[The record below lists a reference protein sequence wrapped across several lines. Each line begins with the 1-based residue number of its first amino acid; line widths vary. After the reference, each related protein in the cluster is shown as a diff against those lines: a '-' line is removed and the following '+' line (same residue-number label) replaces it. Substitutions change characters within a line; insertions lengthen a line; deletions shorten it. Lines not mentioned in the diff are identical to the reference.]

1 MLGVLLFLQTH
12 ATPRPSSR
20 PATSEGQAGNS
31 SSSRPCSPFPAAAT
45 APVGYQAPG
54 TKLLNPQLQARLL
67 RVIAA
72 VLSQPCMVNAALK
85 ASPLL
90 PRLLLHMFAP
100 SPGNLGLDVGEGTA
114 AGSTAG
120 AASTVNTVDS
130 NSTMSAAAP
139 SKGGAGA
146 AATTT
151 APAAKSTAQTPR
163 SSAAVNT
170 KGASGTTAQQGVPA
184 AQLSN
189 SGAATPRRA
198 VTATKVLCHCTQN
211 GNA

>member
-1 MLGVLLFLQTH
+1 VLLFLQAH

-31 SSSRPCSPFPAAAT
+31 SSSRPSSPFPAAAT

-72 VLSQPCMVNAALK
+72 VLSQPCMVDAVLK
-85 ASPLL
+85 ASPQL
-90 PRLLLHMFAP
+90 PRLLMHMFAP
-100 SPGNLGLDVGEGTA
+100 SAGPLGLDIAEGIA

-120 AASTVNTVDS
+120 GTSTVNTADPYS
-130 NSTMSAAAP
+130 SMSAAAP

-146 AATTT
+146 TTT
-151 APAAKSTAQTPR
+151 APAAKSTVQTPR

-170 KGASGTTAQQGVPA
+170 KGASGTTAQQGMPA

-198 VTATKVLCHCTQN
+198 VTATKVLCHCTHDDN
-211 GNA
+211 TCF